1 MEKIKKI
8 LKEECYLVEV
18 ILFLLIILFVALYVQ
33 SESSKKSVE
42 IEKDAKIQQLE
53 DKIESSEKQIAV
65 LGKTEKQQEL
75 LNNIN
80 KLKAEQDNLTVQK
93 QQLENEIKQKN
104 EEIEKIKGEAI
115 RVKGEPKTYPAG
127 HLTVGT
133 DIPEGKYKIYD
144 GRSNFVVYSAYGE
157 LQVNTILGSSYGVS
171 EYIYN
176 FENGDKVRADSSF
189 KLVAVE

>member
-1 MEKIKKI
+1 MKRIEKL
-8 LKEECYLVEV
+8 LKEKCYLIEA

-33 SESSKKSVE
+33 SESSKKSAE

-104 EEIEKIKGEAI
+104 EEIEKLKGEAI

-144 GRSNFVVYSAYGE
+144 GRSNFIVYSAYGE
-157 LQVNTILGSSYGVS
+157 LQVNTILGSSYGAS

-176 FENGDKVRADSSF
+176 FKNGDKVRADSSF